1 MHRGKTGTYTSTIAG
16 GVACQAFV
24 PMPLPP
30 QPALE
35 ISGKLQTRLNNALIA
50 LGRLDAIST
59 LLPDAKLFL
68 YSYVRKEAVMS
79 SQIEGTQSSLSDLML
94 YEMEGQPGVPMDD
107 VREVS
112 CYVNALTLGVER
124 IRQGHPISFRL
135 LTEIHQVLMTSGR
148 GIQRGPGEFRR
159 NQVWIGGHRADEAT
173 FVPPPANQIADCWA
187 SLEQFIND
195 LPEITPPVIKA
206 ALVHVQFET
215 IHPFMDGNGRIGR
228 LLIPLILVEAGI
240 LNEPL
245 LYLSL
250 FFKQYRDTYYR
261 LLQEVRMTGDW
272 EAWLL
277 FFVDAIAAT
286 ANQAVSTAQQLMHL
300 LAADKLRLAQTG
312 RLSGS
317 ATQVLDALFAH
328 PISNISKLT
337 DATGLTAATIGKALD
352 MMQEQLGIVH
362 ELTGQKRN
370 RVYAYSA
377 YIAILNQDTTQP

>member
-1 MHRGKTGTYTSTIAG
+1 MERGITGHYTPTVAG

-30 QPALE
+30 LPALDL
-35 ISGKLQTRLNNALIA
+35 SGKLQARLNDALIA

-107 VREVS
+107 VQEVS

-124 IRQGHPISFRL
+124 IRQGQPISFRL
-135 LTEIHQVLMTSGR
+135 MTEVHQALMTSGR
-148 GIQRGPGEFRR
+148 GAQRGPGEFRR

-187 SLEQFIND
+187 ALEQFIND
-195 LPEITPPVIKA
+195 LPEPTAPVIKA
-206 ALVHVQFET
+206 ALAHVQFET
-215 IHPFMDGNGRIGR
+215 IHPFMDGNGRLGR
-228 LLIPLILVEAGI
+228 LLIPLILVEAGV
-240 LNEPL
+240 LKEPL
-245 LYLSL
+245 LYLSV
-250 FFKQYRDTYYR
+250 FFKQYRDSYYR
-261 LLQEVRMTGDW
+261 LLQQVRLTGDW

-286 ANQAVSTAQQLMHL
+286 ANQAVTTAQELNQL
-300 LAADKLRLAQTG
+300 LAVDKARLAELG
-312 RLSGS
+312 RLAGS
-317 ATQVLDALFAH
+317 ATQILDALFAH
-328 PISNISKLT
+328 PISNIAALT
-337 DATGLTAATIGKALD
+337 RATGLTAATIGKALD
-352 MMQEQLGIVH
+352 AMENTLGVVH

-377 YIAILNQDTTQP
+377 YIDILNQETP

>member
-1 MHRGKTGTYTSTIAG
+1 MERGITGHYTPTVAG

-24 PMPLPP
+24 PVPLPP
-30 QPALE
+30 LPALDV
-35 ISGKLQTRLNNALIA
+35 SGKLQARLNEALIA

-79 SQIEGTQSSLSDLML
+79 SQIEGNQSSLSDLML
-94 YEMEGQPGVPMDD
+94 YEMEGMPGVPMDD
-107 VREVS
+107 VQEVS

-124 IRQGHPISFRL
+124 IREGQPISFRL
-135 LTEIHQVLMTSGR
+135 LTEVHQVLMTSGR
-148 GIQRGPGEFRR
+148 GVQRGPGEFRR

-187 SLEQFIND
+187 TLEQFIND
-195 LPEITPPVIKA
+195 VPEPTAPVIKA
-206 ALVHVQFET
+206 ALAHVQFET
-215 IHPFMDGNGRIGR
+215 IHPFMDGNGRLGR

-240 LNEPL
+240 LKEPL
-245 LYLSL
+245 LYLSV
-250 FFKQYRDTYYR
+250 FFKQYRDSYYR
-261 LLQEVRMTGDW
+261 LLQQVRTSGDW

-286 ANQAVSTAQQLMHL
+286 ANQAVSTAQELNQL
-300 LAADKLRLAQTG
+300 LATDKARLAELG
-312 RLSGS
+312 RLAGS
-317 ATQVLDALFAH
+317 ATQILDALFAH
-328 PISNISKLT
+328 PISNIAALT
-337 DATGLTAATIGKALD
+337 GATGLTPATIGKALD
-352 MMQEQLGIVH
+352 AMENQLGMVH

-377 YIAILNQDTTQP
+377 YIEILNQETP

>member
-1 MHRGKTGTYTSTIAG
+1 MQRGITGTYTATIAG
-16 GVACQAFV
+16 GIACQAFV

-30 QPALE
+30 QPALD
-35 ISGKLQTRLNNALIA
+35 ISGKLQTRLNEALIA

-107 VREVS
+107 VQEVS

-124 IRQGHPISFRL
+124 IRQGHAISFRL
-135 LTEIHQVLMTSGR
+135 LTEVHQALMTSGR
-148 GIQRGPGEFRR
+148 GIQRSPGEFRR

-173 FVPPPANQIADCWA
+173 FVPPPANLLADCWA
-187 SLEQFIND
+187 ALEQFIND
-195 LPEITPPVIKA
+195 LPEATAPVIKA
-206 ALVHVQFET
+206 ALAHVQFET
-215 IHPFMDGNGRIGR
+215 IHPFMDGNGRLGR

-240 LNEPL
+240 LKEPL
-245 LYLSL
+245 LYLSV
-250 FFKQYRDTYYR
+250 FFKQYRDTYYQ
-261 LLQEVRMTGDW
+261 LLQQVRITGDW

-286 ANQAVSTAQQLMHL
+286 ANQAVSMAQQLIQL
-300 LAADKLRLAQTG
+300 LATDKLRLAQIG

-317 ATQVLDALFAH
+317 ATQILDALFAH
-328 PISNISKLT
+328 PVANIAALGT
-337 DATGLTAATIGKALD
+337 ATGLTAATIGKALD
-352 MMQEQLGIVH
+352 AMQDQLGMVQ

-370 RVYAYSA
+370 RVYAYRA
-377 YIAILNQDTTQP
+377 YIDILNQETN

>member
-1 MHRGKTGTYTSTIAG
+1 MRRGKTGTYTPTIAG

-24 PMPLPP
+24 PVPLPP
-30 QPALE
+30 QPALDV
-35 ISGKLQTRLNNALIA
+35 SGKLQTRLNEALIA

-107 VREVS
+107 VQEVS

-135 LTEIHQVLMTSGR
+135 LTEVHQALMTSGR
-148 GIQRGPGEFRR
+148 GTQRGPGEFRR
-159 NQVWIGGHRADEAT
+159 NQVWLGGHRADEAA

-187 SLEQFIND
+187 TLEQFIND
-195 LPEITPPVIKA
+195 LPEPTAPVIKA

-215 IHPFMDGNGRIGR
+215 IHPFLDGNGRVGR

-240 LNEPL
+240 LKEPL
-245 LYLSL
+245 LYLSV
-250 FFKQYRDTYYR
+250 FFKQYRDTYYH
-261 LLQEVRMTGDW
+261 LLQQVRITGDW

-277 FFVDAIAAT
+277 FFADAITAT
-286 ANQAVSTAQQLMHL
+286 ANQAVSTAQQLIQL
-300 LAADKLRLAQTG
+300 LATDKLRLVQIG

-317 ATQVLDALFAH
+317 ATQILDALFAH
-328 PISNISKLT
+328 PVANIAAMST
-337 DATGLTAATIGKALD
+337 ATGLTAATIGKALD
-352 MMQEQLGIVH
+352 AMQDQLGMVH
-362 ELTGQKRN
+362 EITGQKRN
-370 RVYAYSA
+370 RVFAYQA
-377 YIAILNQDTTQP
+377 YIDILNQETT